1 MPSFYDWQFCF
12 SDFRDF
18 RDRMGDMIQEFIE
31 VFAVVAKTIVKKVA
45 FSAEN
50 HLRLEPPCLNGFD
63 LSMFVLQRSPKK
75 MEQVKQAPLF
85 R

>member
-1 MPSFYDWQFCF
+1 
-12 SDFRDF
+12 
-18 RDRMGDMIQEFIE
+18 MGDMIQEFIE

-50 HLRLEPPCLNGFD
+50 HLRLEPPFLNGFD

-75 MEQVKQAPLF
+75 MK
-85 R
+85 